1 MAVVARCRLG
11 PMSSMTQ
18 RVDQPVPPSRFSN
31 RLVWG
36 RTMAITW
43 SPLRGDVTMCSA
55 SSRHASHCQLVGVTS
70 TGLPAVSFSQPLDR
84 MRRFTTGIPLP
95 VVRYSG
101 SAGNRPLMIEMLGSL
116 AKSVSLRFFLVWSWS
131 SWYVVDSSSTP
142 TVKQYM
148 PPSIGSPLPSCAPA
162 SNRARPASA
171 RIAAVTRM
179 MCSHTAYSSNWAM
192 NSSIALRVTR
202 RQLLV
207 PRRLGGRNVVRVPLF
222 AAMSSA

>member
-1 MAVVARCRLG
+1 MLASLDAGDGGGGALQAWSDVFDDPAC
-11 PMSSMTQ
+11 
-18 RVDQPVPPSRFSN
+18 
-31 RLVWG
+31 G
-36 RTMAITW
+36 RTVAMIW
-43 SPLRGDVTMCSA
+43 SPLPSDATMCSA

-101 SAGNRPLMIEMLGSL
+101 SAANRPLMIEMLGSL
-116 AKSVSLRFFLVWSWS
+116 AKSVSLRFFLVFLVWIFLVCGGWQQHADGEAVHAAEHRLSPAL
-131 SWYVVDSSSTP
+131 VGPDQQENQTGEREDQARDADDS
-142 TVKQYM
+142 V
-148 PPSIGSPLPSCAPA
+148 A
-162 SNRARPASA
+162 
-171 RIAAVTRM
+171 
-179 MCSHTAYSSNWAM
+179 HAYSSNWAM

>member
-1 MAVVARCRLG
+1 
-11 PMSSMTQ
+11 
-18 RVDQPVPPSRFSN
+18 
-31 RLVWG
+31 
-36 RTMAITW
+36 
-43 SPLRGDVTMCSA
+43 MCSA

-116 AKSVSLRFFLVWSWS
+116 AKSVSLRFFLIFLVLVFLVCGGQQQHSDGEA
-131 SWYVVDSSSTP
+131 VHAAEHRR
-142 TVKQYM
+142 
-148 PPSIGSPLPSCAPA
+148 SPALVRSGQQQ
-162 SNRARPASA
+162 SQTGERENRCGDANDVLAL
-171 RIAAVTRM
+171 
-179 MCSHTAYSSNWAM
+179 AYSSNWAM